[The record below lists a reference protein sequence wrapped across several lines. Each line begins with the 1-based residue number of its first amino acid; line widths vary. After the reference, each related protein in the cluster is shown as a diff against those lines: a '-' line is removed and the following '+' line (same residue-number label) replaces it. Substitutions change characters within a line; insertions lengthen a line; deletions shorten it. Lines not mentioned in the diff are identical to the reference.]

1 MKRVELGN
9 MIEKQFMASFSVK
22 KILASVLIMTFDLF
36 FFELAL
42 KIFALCTIK
51 LAGLYARARSLP
63 SRENSTNS
71 DWYLTYDVRQLDS
84 RCL

>member
-22 KILASVLIMTFDLF
+22 KLLASVLIMTFDF

-42 KIFALCTIK
+42 KIFALCKISRPVCPGT
-51 LAGLYARARSLP
+51 LP
-63 SRENSTNS
+63 TES
-71 DWYLTYDVRQLDS
+71 
-84 RCL
+84 

>member
-9 MIEKQFMASFSVK
+9 MIEKQFMVSFSVK

-42 KIFALCTIK
+42 KIFALYNKISRPICPGT
-51 LAGLYARARSLP
+51 LP
-63 SRENSTNS
+63 TES
-71 DWYLTYDVRQLDS
+71 
-84 RCL
+84 